1 MEEKTRADEKR
12 YIDAMPLIAEY
23 DKSIQWLK
31 DNIGMLSMNQF
42 TDQMASMQSAR
53 KMLLDAPVADVRP
66 VVRGRCSCVGSK
78 NGRGGIYVCSACNGS
93 YPYKTKFCPNCGA
106 DMREVG
112 GNG

>member
-1 MEEKTRADEKR
+1 MADEKK

-31 DNIGMLSMNQF
+31 DNVGMLSMNQF

-53 KMLLDAPVADVRP
+53 KMLLDAPAADVQPTEEVSDAVDEALRILNAIQSS
-66 VVRGRCSCVGSK
+66 GRLDYGDYCELHDA
-78 NGRGGIYVCSACNGS
+78 ISAI
-93 YPYKTKFCPNCGA
+93 CGA
-106 DMREVG
+106 DMQEVG